1 LVIYDK
7 MDYGSSYQDS
17 GGAMASSFSASSSNI
32 MSETEF
38 QRVAQTV
45 GTNVQK
51 ILQNVSS
58 IQRMIAQIGTPQD
71 NQQFQQ
77 QLHQIQHYTGQLAKD
92 TAKHLGELNSS
103 SAVGDNRQWRLQ
115 KERLH
120 SDFTKALNSFQG
132 AQRTAAQR
140 EKEAI
145 KRARGAAGTVLP
157 RPPSGTTTQTL
168 TDTEE
173 TSAAGSGFGQGSASR
188 TQMLLEEEDDMAQL
202 QDRERSIRQ
211 LESDIVDVNTIF
223 KDLATMVHEQGTMVD
238 SIEQNVESTDVR
250 VHEGTE
256 QLRQAETYR
265 NRARKKKFILCL
277 IGVILLIILIIIIAT
292 NVN

>member
-1 LVIYDK
+1 
-7 MDYGSSYQDS
+7 
-17 GGAMASSFSASSSNI
+17 
-32 MSETEF
+32 
-38 QRVAQTV
+38 
-45 GTNVQK
+45 
-51 ILQNVSS
+51 
-58 IQRMIAQIGTPQD
+58 MIAQIGTPQD

-103 SAVGDNRQWRLQ
+103 SAVADNRQWRLQ

-132 AQRTAAQR
+132 AQRTAAQK

-145 KRARGAAGTVLP
+145 KRARGAGGGGTVLLG
-157 RPPSGTTTQTL
+157 PSGTTTQSL
-168 TDTEE
+168 MDTDE
-173 TSAAGSGFGQGSASR
+173 TPAGGSGFGQGSVSR
-188 TQMLLEEEDDMAQL
+188 TQMLLQEEDDMAQL
-202 QDRERSIRQ
+202 QERERSIRQ

-238 SIEQNVESTDVR
+238 SIEQNVESTDIR
-250 VHEGTE
+250 VHEGTD